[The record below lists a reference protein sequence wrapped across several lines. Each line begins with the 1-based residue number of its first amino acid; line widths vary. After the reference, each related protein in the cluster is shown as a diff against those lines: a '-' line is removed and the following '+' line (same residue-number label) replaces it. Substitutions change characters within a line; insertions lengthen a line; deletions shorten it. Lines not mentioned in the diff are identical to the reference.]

1 MRVGGIMKKMNSKEA
16 LVVSGLFGGMIGGV
30 FMAFGN
36 KSNFLCEMLF
46 WMFVLYVVELYLE
59 IVPNVVKNMI
69 KKYVFLTQC
78 LISLAW
84 VPLFVGGMI
93 VMFLGS
99 LLFVD
104 YSLTQLNVI
113 LAYSKIV
120 LFVLMILSVGVLSVK
135 KSECFRFIHF

>member
-1 MRVGGIMKKMNSKEA
+1 MKKTNSEDVLA
-16 LVVSGLFGGMIGGV
+16 VSGLFGCVIGV
-30 FMAFGN
+30 LFIAFN
-36 KSNFLCEMLF
+36 EKSNFLCEMLF
-46 WMFVLYVVELYLE
+46 WMFVLYVVALYLE
-59 IVPNVVKNMI
+59 IVPNVVKNMM
-69 KKYVFLTQC
+69 KKYAFLMQC
-78 LISLAW
+78 LISLSW

-113 LAYSKIV
+113 LSYSKIV

-135 KSECFRFIHF
+135 RSECFRFMHF